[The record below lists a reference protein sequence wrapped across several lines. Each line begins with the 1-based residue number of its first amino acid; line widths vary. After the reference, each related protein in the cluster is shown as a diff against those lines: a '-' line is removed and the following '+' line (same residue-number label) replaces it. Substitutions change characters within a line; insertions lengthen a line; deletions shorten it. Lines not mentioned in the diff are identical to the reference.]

1 MKKVTLSI
9 FCAFAAIIIFF
20 SVFGGMIRQS
30 IYVSVTTTKIE
41 LNMIEGSNKI
51 LRSVPTEA
59 VHIDDNGRFYV
70 WVLSE
75 NDDIGEKYFFAQ
87 QTFVE
92 ILAQDDIYAGI
103 RGVMD
108 GTTVIVTSAS
118 ELGHGTRIKICGSYE
133 Q

>member
-1 MKKVTLSI
+1 
-9 FCAFAAIIIFF
+9 
-20 SVFGGMIRQS
+20 
-30 IYVSVTTTKIE
+30 
-41 LNMIEGSNKI
+41 MIEGSNKI